1 MRRFYLVSY
10 DIPDDRR
17 RARIFK
23 LMRGWGER
31 VQYSVFCCQL
41 TPRERLELID
51 ELKTRMNDDE
61 DQTLFVEAGA
71 VEGERPVP
79 AIASDSNARRPHD
92 RLQVVSW

>member
-1 MRRFYLVSY
+1 MRRFYLISY

-17 RARIFK
+17 RARVFK

-41 TPRERLELID
+41 NPRERLELIE
-51 ELKTRMNDDE
+51 ELKMRMNDGE
-61 DQTLFVEAGA
+61 DQTLIVEAGA

-79 AIASDSNARRPHD
+79 DITYVGKVWRPEQ
-92 RLQVVSW
+92 RSQIV

>member
-41 TPRERLELID
+41 NPRERLELID

-79 AIASDSNARRPHD
+79 DIAYVGKVWRPEQ
-92 RLQVVSW
+92 RSQVV

>member
-1 MRRFYLVSY
+1 MRRFYLISY

-17 RARIFK
+17 RARVFK

-41 TPRERLELID
+41 TPLDRLELIE
-51 ELKTRMNDDE
+51 ELKMRMNDGE
-61 DQTLFVEAGA
+61 DQTLIVEAGA

-79 AIASDSNARRPHD
+79 DITYVGKVWRPEQ
-92 RLQVVSW
+92 RSQIV

>member
-41 TPRERLELID
+41 NPRERLELIE
-51 ELKTRMNDDE
+51 ELKTRMNASE
-61 DQTLFVEAGA
+61 DQTLLVEAGT
-71 VEGERPVP
+71 VEGERPIP
-79 AIASDSNARRPHD
+79 DIAYVGKVWRPEQ
-92 RLQVVSW
+92 RSQIV

>member
-17 RARIFK
+17 RSRIFK

-31 VQYSVFCCQL
+31 GQYSVFCCQL
-41 TPRERLELID
+41 NPRERLELID
-51 ELKTRMNDDE
+51 ELKTRMNADE

-79 AIASDSNARRPHD
+79 DIAYVGKVWRPEQ
-92 RLQVVSW
+92 RSQVV

>member
-10 DIPDDRR
+10 AIPDDGRR
-17 RARIFK
+17 SRIFK

-41 TPRERLELID
+41 NPRERLELID
-51 ELKTRMNDDE
+51 ELKTRMNADE

-79 AIASDSNARRPHD
+79 DIAYVGKVWRPEQ
-92 RLQVVSW
+92 RSQVV